1 MSDLEKQPFGASASA
16 GMETRPRDMAY
27 IPALRLGLVSPRWR
41 LGLVSPRWRLGL
53 VSPRW
58 RLGLVSH
65 VPARRLGQGTSN
77 GSGTFSA
84 KHLRNG
90 SIASFD
96 RPTLS
101 SAQQSRKA
109 VVASPVERRAL
120 KARPRASFSPVFKA
134 AAMRAASSG
143 KAARNTA
150 QEYSLGSLGNW
161 RPWSRTTSSAR
172 RTSGLA
178 RAACRGLPSRHRAT
192 ATR

>member
-27 IPALRLGLVSPRWR
+27 IPALALGAGVPASAPGAGVPALA
-41 LGLVSPRWRLGL
+41 LGAGVPALA
-53 VSPRW
+53 
-58 RLGLVSH
+58 LGLVSH
-65 VPARRLGQGTSN
+65 VPAQALGQGTSN

-101 SAQQSRKA
+101 SARQSRKA